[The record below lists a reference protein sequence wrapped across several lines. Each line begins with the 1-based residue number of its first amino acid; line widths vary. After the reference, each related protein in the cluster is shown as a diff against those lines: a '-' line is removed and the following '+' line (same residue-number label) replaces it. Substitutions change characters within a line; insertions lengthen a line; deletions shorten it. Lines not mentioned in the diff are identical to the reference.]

1 MKGHIPLREYLVA
14 SALAWGSAGA
24 MGAGL
29 FLQSRPAYAI
39 PVFDSANY
47 AQNLLTAARTL
58 QQINQQIQSL
68 QNEASM
74 LTNMAKN
81 LSRISFP
88 ELTELTNKLR
98 AVDRLMAA
106 AQGIGFRIDTLDGQF
121 KQLFPDNYD
130 AAMRGDERLA
140 AARER
145 FDAAKDAYQQSMRI
159 QSQVVGNVA
168 QDADAIETLV
178 GKSQGAEGALQAAQ
192 ATNQLLALATKQ
204 QLQIQ
209 NMMAAHFRAQAV
221 EEARRIQAE
230 ADARAA
236 TRQFLG
242 SGTAYNRN

>member
-1 MKGHIPLREYLVA
+1 M
-14 SALAWGSAGA
+14 
-24 MGAGL
+24 
-29 FLQSRPAYAI
+29 
-39 PVFDSANY
+39 
-47 AQNLLTAARTL
+47 L

-88 ELTELTNKLR
+88 ELTELTEKLR
-98 AVDRLMAA
+98 AVDQLMAA
-106 AQGIGFRIDTLDGQF
+106 AQGIDFRIDALDSQF
-121 KQLFPDNYD
+121 KRLFPDNYD
-130 AAMRGDERLA
+130 AAMRSDERLA

-178 GKSQGAEGALQAAQ
+178 GKSQGAEGTLQAAQ

-209 NMMAAHFRAQAV
+209 NMIAAHFRAQAV

>member
-1 MKGHIPLREYLVA
+1 MKARIPLRKYLVV
-14 SALAWGSAGA
+14 SALTLGGAGT

-29 FLQSRPAYAI
+29 LLQSRPAYAI

-47 AQNLLTAARTL
+47 TQNLLTAARTL

-98 AVDRLMAA
+98 AVDQLMTA
-106 AQGIGFRIDTLDGQF
+106 AQGIDFRIDTLDSQF
-121 KQLFPDNYD
+121 KRLFPDNYD
-130 AAMRGDERLA
+130 AAMRSDERLA

-168 QDADAIETLV
+168 QDADALETLV

-192 ATNQLLALATKQ
+192 ATNQLLALAAKQ

-221 EEARRIQAE
+221 EQARRIQAE
-230 ADARAA
+230 ANARAA

-242 SGTAYNRN
+242 SGSAYNRN

>member
-1 MKGHIPLREYLVA
+1 MKANIPLRKYLVA
-14 SALAWGSAGA
+14 SALALGGAGA
-24 MGAGL
+24 MGGGL
-29 FLQSRPAYAI
+29 LLQSRPVYAI

-98 AVDRLMAA
+98 AVDQLMTA
-106 AQGIGFRIDTLDGQF
+106 AQGIDFRIDTLDSQF
-121 KQLFPDNYD
+121 KRLFPDNYD
-130 AAMRGDERLA
+130 AAMRSDERLA

-192 ATNQLLALATKQ
+192 ATNQLLALAAKQ

-230 ADARAA
+230 ANARAA

-242 SGTAYNRN
+242 SGSAYNRN

>member
-1 MKGHIPLREYLVA
+1 
-14 SALAWGSAGA
+14 
-24 MGAGL
+24 
-29 FLQSRPAYAI
+29 
-39 PVFDSANY
+39 
-47 AQNLLTAARTL
+47 RTL

-98 AVDRLMAA
+98 AVDQLMVT
-106 AQGIGFRIDTLDGQF
+106 AQGIDFRIDTLDAQL
-121 KQLFPDNYD
+121 KRLFPDNYEVV
-130 AAMRGDERLA
+130 MRSDERLA
-140 AARER
+140 SARAR
-145 FDAAKDAYQQSMRI
+145 FDAARQAYQQSMRI
-159 QSQVVGNVA
+159 QSQVVGNVTN
-168 QDADAIETLV
+168 DAAIIETLV

-230 ADARAA
+230 ADGRAA
-236 TRQFLG
+236 TKQFLG
-242 SGTAYNRN
+242 SGSAYNRN

>member
-1 MKGHIPLREYLVA
+1 MKARIPLRKYIVA
-14 SALAWGSAGA
+14 SALALGGAGA

-29 FLQSRPAYAI
+29 LLQSRPVYAI

-88 ELTELTNKLR
+88 ELTKLTDKLR
-98 AVDRLMAA
+98 AVDQLMAT
-106 AQGIGFRIDTLDGQF
+106 AQGIDFRIDTLDTQL
-121 KQLFPDNYD
+121 KRLFPDNYEVV
-130 AAMRGDERLA
+130 MRSDEHLA
-140 AARER
+140 SARAR
-145 FDAAKDAYQQSMRI
+145 FDAARQAYQQSMRI

-168 QDADAIETLV
+168 NDAAIIETLV

-230 ADARAA
+230 ADGRAA
-236 TRQFLG
+236 TKQFLG
-242 SGTAYNRN
+242 SGAAYNRN

>member
-1 MKGHIPLREYLVA
+1 MKARIPLRKYLVA
-14 SALAWGSAGA
+14 SVLALGGAGA
-24 MGAGL
+24 MGGGL
-29 FLQSRPAYAI
+29 LLQSRPAYAI

-98 AVDRLMAA
+98 AVDQLMAA
-106 AQGIGFRIDTLDGQF
+106 AQRIDFRIDTLDSQF
-121 KQLFPDNYD
+121 KRLFPDNYD
-130 AAMRGDERLA
+130 AAMRSDERLA
-140 AARER
+140 SARER

-242 SGTAYNRN
+242 SGTAYKRN

>member
-1 MKGHIPLREYLVA
+1 MKARIPLRKYLVA
-14 SALAWGSAGA
+14 SALALGAAGA

-29 FLQSRPAYAI
+29 LLQSRPAHAI

-88 ELTELTNKLR
+88 ELAELTEKLR
-98 AVDRLMAA
+98 AVDQLMAA
-106 AQGIGFRIDTLDGQF
+106 AQGIDFRIDTLDTQF
-121 KQLFPDNYD
+121 KHLFPGNYD
-130 AAMRGDERLA
+130 VVMRSDERLA
-140 AARER
+140 SARER
-145 FDAAKDAYQQSMRI
+145 FDSARQAYQQSMRV

-168 QDADAIETLV
+168 KDAGTIETLV
-178 GKSQGAEGALQAAQ
+178 GKSQSAEGALQAAQ

-209 NMMAAHFRAQAV
+209 NMLASHFRAQAV
-221 EEARRIQAE
+221 EETRRIQAE

-242 SGTAYNRN
+242 SGSAYNRN

>member
-1 MKGHIPLREYLVA
+1 MNSRLLVRKYLIASVLALGGA
-14 SALAWGSAGA
+14 SAAGA
-24 MGAGL
+24 GFL
-29 FLQSRPAYAI
+29 LQSRPAQAI

-88 ELTELTNKLR
+88 ELQQLTDKLR
-98 AVDRLMAA
+98 AVDQLMEQ
-106 AQGIGFRIDTLDGQF
+106 AQGIDFRIGNLDAQF
-121 KQLFPDNYD
+121 RRLFPTDYD
-130 AAMRGDERLA
+130 AALRMDVRLGN
-140 AARER
+140 ARER
-145 FDAAKDAYQQSMRI
+145 FDTAMAAFQQSMAV
-159 QSQVVGNVA
+159 QSQVVGNVT
-168 QDADAIETLV
+168 QDAQTLEAL
-178 GKSQGAEGALQAAQ
+178 SARSENAEGALQATQ

-209 NMMAAHFRAQAV
+209 NMMAAHYRAEAV
-221 EEARRIQAE
+221 EQARRVQAE
-230 ADARAA
+230 ADARTA

-242 SGTAYNRN
+242 SGSAYTPR

>member
-1 MKGHIPLREYLVA
+1 MQAHIPLRKYLVA
-14 SALAWGSAGA
+14 SALALGGAGA
-24 MGAGL
+24 MGGGL

-88 ELTELTNKLR
+88 ELTELTNRLR

-106 AQGIGFRIDTLDGQF
+106 AQGIDFRIDTLDSQF
-121 KQLFPDNYD
+121 KRLFPDNYD
-130 AAMRGDERLA
+130 AAMRSDERLA

-145 FDAAKDAYQQSMRI
+145 FDAARQAYQQSMRI

-168 QDADAIETLV
+168 QDAEAIETLV

-192 ATNQLLALATKQ
+192 ATNQLLALVTKQ

-230 ADARAA
+230 SDARAA